1 MVEHYD
7 LGLIGYPLEHSL
19 SPQLHHAAIEAMRQ
33 SGVGI
38 TGEYKLYPIPPF
50 TAGMEALSVLLMR
63 VRQGELQGLNV
74 TIPHKQN
81 VIAYLDELSPVA
93 QAIGAVNTIYLR
105 EGRLFGDNTDIPGF
119 LADLGEMYPLEQ
131 YLATE
136 VLPHA
141 LILGAGG
148 SARAVAYALHSIGME
163 VTIAARRVEQSES
176 LVDSFYSVLPDI
188 PMHATRIGRDT
199 IEALNQ
205 ELKLIVNTTP
215 VGMWPNI
222 NDSPWPAR
230 TPFPSAASLY
240 DLVYNPPATKL
251 VRQARKEKLK
261 TRTGLGMLVE
271 QAALALEKWTGCS
284 VPRLAM
290 WAGVPDYLL
299 PDSAEE

>member
-7 LGLIGYPLEHSL
+7 LGLIGFPLEHSL
-19 SPQLHHAAIEAMRQ
+19 SPQLHHAAIEAMGQ
-33 SGVGI
+33 SGNEI
-38 TGEYKLYPIPPF
+38 TGEYKLFPIPPSP
-50 TAGMEALSVLLMR
+50 AGMEALSALLMR
-63 VRQGELQGLNV
+63 VRRGEIQGLNV

-81 VIAYLDELSPVA
+81 VIAYLDELSPDA

-131 YLATE
+131 YLSTE

-148 SARAVAYALHSIGME
+148 SARAVAYALHTIGME

-176 LVDSFYSVLPDI
+176 LVDSLCNVSPDI
-188 PMHATRIGRDT
+188 PMHATRIARDT
-199 IEALNQ
+199 IEVLNQ
-205 ELKLIVNTTP
+205 ELKLIINTTP
-215 VGMWPNI
+215 AGMWPNI
-222 NDSPWPAR
+222 NDSPWPPG
-230 TPFPSAASLY
+230 TSFPPAASLY
-240 DLVYNPPATKL
+240 DLIYNPPVTKL
-251 VRQARKEKLK
+251 VRQARKEKIK

-271 QAALALEKWTGCS
+271 QAALALERWTGS
-284 VPRLAM
+284 NVPRLAM